1 MPSIPGSTSDYQ
13 DPNVQ
18 IESGGNTF
26 MVATDAIRFEGVT
39 AHFQYMKLA
48 FGPTGSAT
56 VVSSSNPFPVN
67 VVAGGITA
75 NLIGFCGAV
84 QGIAGGTP
92 VTVSGT
98 VFAVG
103 LSASPVFV
111 RTQSGAQ
118 VEVTGGRNLSNA
130 NDSVSVWG
138 PNGLTYVYTNIVGAS
153 MNSVGVSGDALKVA
167 LVNAGFTAAITL
179 SSVVGV
185 TNDTATNG
193 LRIQG
198 TSGGTSVSVTVGN
211 TLNVNE
217 ANITNGVTALY
228 SKLNDVYNS
237 LAAFGVVRPSG
248 VTAGVAT
255 SVTTAAIQLS
265 SAGFT
270 CTSGINLKA
279 ASSNTDLI
287 YVGNSGVATNLG
299 YMLDPGDQFF
309 FNIDNLNKIYVRSKS
324 GTQVLSYIVS

>member
-1 MPSIPGSTSDYQ
+1 MPSISGSTSDYQ

-26 MVATDAIRFEGVT
+26 IIATDALTFEGLT

-48 FGPTGSAT
+48 YGPTGSAT

-75 NLIGFCGAV
+75 NLVGFCGAV

-92 VTVSGT
+92 VEVSGT
-98 VFAVG
+98 VYTIG
-103 LSASPVFV
+103 ISSAPVFV
-111 RTQSGAQ
+111 RTPTGVQ
-118 VEVTGGRNLSNA
+118 VEVTGGRSLSKA

-138 PNGLTYVYTNIVGAS
+138 ANGITYVYTNIVGTG

-167 LVNAGFTAAITL
+167 LVNAGFTASITL

-185 TNDTATNG
+185 TNDAASNG

-198 TSGGTSVSVTVGN
+198 MSGGTSVSVTVGN
-211 TLNVNE
+211 TLNLNE

-228 SKLNDVYNS
+228 SKVSDVYS
-237 LAAFGVVRPSG
+237 AISAFGLVRPSSALTG
-248 VTAGVAT
+248 VKT
-255 SVTTAAIQLS
+255 SVTTAATQLYGT
-265 SAGFT
+265 GFT
-270 CTSGINLKA
+270 CYAGINLKA

-287 YVGNSGVATNLG
+287 YVGDSNIATNNG
-299 YMLDPGDQFF
+299 YMLDPGEQILLDVGNV
-309 FNIDNLNKIYVRSKS
+309 NILYIKSKS
-324 GTQVLSYIVS
+324 GIQTLSYFAS